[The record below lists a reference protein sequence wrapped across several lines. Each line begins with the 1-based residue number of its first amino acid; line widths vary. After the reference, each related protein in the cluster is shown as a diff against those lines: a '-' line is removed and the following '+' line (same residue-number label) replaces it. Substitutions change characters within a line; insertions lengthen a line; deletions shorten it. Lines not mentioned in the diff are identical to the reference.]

1 MVYNIEN
8 GGILIQEEGRG
19 SYRSKSKKRKLKTKN
34 QSVVRLLSYI
44 QMNKSPQYY
53 HQTETKHYQSEVEE
67 MYSPKPGNWPSQ
79 HVDIFEN
86 KY

>member
-34 QSVVRLLSYI
+34 QSKITKLNLDEQEPSVLSPDRNKALL
-44 QMNKSPQYY
+44 
-53 HQTETKHYQSEVEE
+53 V
-67 MYSPKPGNWPSQ
+67 
-79 HVDIFEN
+79 
-86 KY
+86 